1 MLKSSPRATD
11 FNNLMIPERDEE
23 YDRQVTGPKID
34 QTIENTNE
42 SQQKLTPHGQD
53 QKSILS
59 AGDNFSMQIK
69 SVRPPDSAD
78 TNAINRGKTY

>member
-1 MLKSSPRATD
+1 
-11 FNNLMIPERDEE
+11 MIPERDEE
-23 YDRQVTGPKID
+23 YERRDTGPAMG
-34 QTIENTNE
+34 QTIENTND
-42 SQQKLTPHGQD
+42 SKQNLTPHGQD

-78 TNAINRGKTY
+78 TNAFPRAKPY